1 LVFPNDIPK
10 GVHLLI
16 QPKIVDEI
24 VFQTKPPKE
33 THRII
38 PVSQATPA

>member
-1 LVFPNDIPK
+1 LVFPNDIPGIIK
-10 GVHLLI
+10 VTLY
-16 QPKIVDEI
+16 PKIVDEI